1 MKSHR
6 MILLALAAAL
16 LAACSQKGTQDASA
30 SNSPPVAIVDG
41 KPIDR
46 DLYEFYA
53 KGVANKPASEL
64 TPEQR
69 DQVLDNLIRARV
81 IAEHAEKDGT
91 AREKD
96 TAALLEL
103 QRLNVLQQAVSER
116 YLKDREPTEQELRAE
131 YETQVAQLPKQE
143 YHARHILV
151 ATEKFAGKLVQELEK
166 GAKFEDVAKR
176 ESMDSK
182 ENGGDL
188 GWFTPDRMVKP
199 FADAVVAL
207 KPGEYTHAPVQTQ
220 YGWHII
226 KLEETRDMAPP
237 SFDQVKQRVEQMVQ
251 GKKFKAYVD
260 ELMKTA
266 KVEKK
271 LENAPAGGA
280 APKPAASSS
289 TPAAAPEAPA
299 ENAEKK

>member
-16 LAACSQKGTQDASA
+16 LAACTQKAAQDSTAPK
-30 SNSPPVAIVDG
+30 SPPVALVDG
-41 KPIDR
+41 QPIGR

-53 KGVANKPASEL
+53 KGIANNKPSSEL

-81 IAEHAEKDGT
+81 IAEQAEKDGT
-91 AREKD
+91 AKEPN
-96 TAALLEL
+96 TASLLEL
-103 QRLNVLQQAVSER
+103 QRLNVLQQAVSEK
-116 YLKDREPTEQELRAE
+116 YLRDRKATDQELRQE
-131 YETQVAQLPKQE
+131 YETQVAQLPKLE

-151 ATEKFAGKLVQELEK
+151 ATEAFAGKLVAELQK

-199 FADAVVAL
+199 FAEAVVGL
-207 KPGEYTHAPVQTQ
+207 KPGEFTHAPVQTQ

-226 KLEETRDMAPP
+226 KLEDTRDVTPP
-237 SFDQVKQRVEQMVQ
+237 AFDQVRPKIEQMVQ
-251 GKKFKAYVD
+251 GKKFKSYVD
-260 ELMKTA
+260 DLMKTA

-271 LENAPAGGA
+271 LENAPANGA
-280 APKPAASSS
+280 APAPASSS
-289 TPAAAPEAPA
+289 APAAPAAPA
-299 ENAEKK
+299 EKK